1 MSRHKFITSTE
12 SVINWDEVILSCQNS
27 PNPDRNSVSTVME
40 RVDDNIESGELFKD
54 ADIQVKQ
61 EDVTGLTQS
70 YYDLISIWEK
80 ANYRLSDIEWY
91 DYYPGQHFDYSV
103 QQKFEELVGAK
114 PLRVFVSEVRPGKM
128 VPYHWDIEDFEV
140 EWVKLGEMVRYV
152 CFMQEQEPGHLLF
165 LDEEIMYGLPKNSI
179 YQWRSRKNWHA
190 GVNCGF
196 KPYYLFHYLGYKP

>member
-114 PLRVFVSEVRPGKM
+114 PLRVFVSEVRPGVT
-128 VPYHWDIEDFEV
+128 VPYHWDLEDKEK
-140 EWVKLGEMVRYV
+140 EWKDLDLVRYV
-152 CFMQEQEPGHLLF
+152 CFMQEQQPGHF
-165 LDEEIMYGLPKNSI
+165 LMVDEHCFYNEKKHSI
-179 YQWRSRKNWHA
+179 YQWKHRKNWHA
-190 GVNCGF
+190 AANSGF
-196 KPYYLFHYLGYKP
+196 ETYYLFHFLGYKK